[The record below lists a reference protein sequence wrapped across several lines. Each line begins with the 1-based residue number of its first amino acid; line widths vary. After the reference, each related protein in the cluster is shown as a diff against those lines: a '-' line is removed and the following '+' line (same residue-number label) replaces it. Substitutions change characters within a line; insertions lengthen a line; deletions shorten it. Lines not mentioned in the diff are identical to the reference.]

1 MIIKDYGERVFN
13 MPVLDYVRSE
23 DRNCIAIYNTAD
35 DNLWEIT
42 CFRLDKMQILWDKTV
57 DRTDRQLE
65 SDDTHVALSNRG
77 DFFLIADRNNKK
89 SRLENHELRILN
101 IQADQT
107 ERIETVLLRNALTT
121 EAKFEYDNLHQTL
134 VGAGLYADR
143 TRERANGA
151 FFVTLPTGNNTAQRF
166 YAEPFDDR
174 FLSIIKQK
182 DVQDDT
188 KGVADCTIRQLI
200 LRQDGG
206 VLLVVERNHE
216 LQRGASSGRGFWRD
230 GARVVVDFY
239 FEDVFTVA
247 FQPEGKVQW
256 KTVLHKRQYSQ
267 DDEGTFSSYFLMRNA
282 DRLRFL
288 FNDEIKFE
296 TTCSEYI
303 MSPLGEYDRN
313 SLFNTDGQNLRLRF
327 RDAVQISSAECL
339 IPSEYRNKLRLVLLR
354 F

>member
-1 MIIKDYGERVFN
+1 
-13 MPVLDYVRSE
+13 
-23 DRNCIAIYNTAD
+23 
-35 DNLWEIT
+35 
-42 CFRLDKMQILWDKTV
+42 
-57 DRTDRQLE
+57 
-65 SDDTHVALSNRG
+65 
-77 DFFLIADRNNKK
+77 
-89 SRLENHELRILN
+89 
-101 IQADQT
+101 
-107 ERIETVLLRNALTT
+107 
-121 EAKFEYDNLHQTL
+121 
-134 VGAGLYADR
+134 
-143 TRERANGA
+143 
-151 FFVTLPTGNNTAQRF
+151 
-166 YAEPFDDR
+166 
-174 FLSIIKQK
+174 
-182 DVQDDT
+182 
-188 KGVADCTIRQLI
+188 
-200 LRQDGG
+200 
-206 VLLVVERNHE
+206 
-216 LQRGASSGRGFWRD
+216 
-230 GARVVVDFY
+230 VVDFY